1 MDALGIDLVT
11 FLIQIFAFL
20 VFIWIFWQ
28 FALGPI
34 TRMLD
39 ERQERIRESME
50 AAERMEQELAATQ
63 ARNEEIL
70 AEARRDAQEILSTA
84 RENSEQ
90 ILNRARE
97 QSQQQADQ
105 MIEKAQA
112 TIEAERTQAWNEL
125 REEVAELAITAATKI
140 VRQELDREKHAEL
153 IRETLAE
160 AEQGSARET
169 QD

>member
-1 MDALGIDLVT
+1 MEALGINLENL
-11 FLIQIFAFL
+11 LIQLFAFV
-20 VFIWIFWQ
+20 VFIAIFWK

-39 ERQERIRESME
+39 ERQERIRDSME

-70 AEARRDAQEILSTA
+70 AEGRREAQEVLSTA

-105 MIEKAQA
+105 MIEKARL
-112 TIEAERTQAWNEL
+112 TIESERQQAWSEL
-125 REEVAELAITAATKI
+125 REEVAELAISAATKI

-160 AEQGSARET
+160 ADGQQP

>member
-1 MDALGIDLVT
+1 MDALGIDLT
-11 FLIQIFAFL
+11 TLLIQLLSF
-20 VFIWIFWQ
+20 VFFIAIFWK

-34 TRMLD
+34 TNMLD

-63 ARNEEIL
+63 AKNEEVL
-70 AEARRDAQEILSTA
+70 AEARREAQEILATA
-84 RENSEQ
+84 RENGEQ
-90 ILNRARE
+90 MLNRARE
-97 QSQQQADQ
+97 QSQRQADQ
-105 MIEKAQA
+105 MVEKAQA
-112 TIEAERTQAWNEL
+112 TIEAERKQAWDEL
-125 REEVAELAITAATKI
+125 REDVADLAITAATKI

-160 AEQGSARET
+160 AEAQQP

>member
-1 MDALGIDLVT
+1 MDELGINAPI
-11 FLIQIFAFL
+11 LIVQLIAFL
-20 VFIWIFWQ
+20 VFVATFWK

-34 TRMLD
+34 TNMLD

-70 AEARRDAQEILSTA
+70 AEARRAAQEVLSTA

-97 QSQQQADQ
+97 QAQVQADQ
-105 MIEKAQA
+105 MVEKAQA
-112 TIEAERTQAWNEL
+112 TIEAERQQAWTEL
-125 REEVAELAITAATKI
+125 REEVAELAIAAATKI
-140 VRQELDREKHAEL
+140 VRQELDRDKHAQL

-160 AEQGSARET
+160 AEGERPQA
-169 QD
+169 

>member
-1 MDALGIDLVT
+1 MDALGIDLT
-11 FLIQIFAFL
+11 TLLIQLLSF
-20 VFIWIFWQ
+20 VFFIAIFWK

-34 TRMLD
+34 TNMLD

-63 ARNEEIL
+63 AKNEEVL
-70 AEARRDAQEILSTA
+70 AEARREAQEILSTA
-84 RENSEQ
+84 RENGEQ
-90 ILNRARE
+90 MLNRARE

-105 MIEKAQA
+105 MIVKAQA
-112 TIEAERTQAWNEL
+112 TIEAERKQAWDEL
-125 REEVAELAITAATKI
+125 RVEVADLAITAATKI

-160 AEQGSARET
+160 AEAESQ
-169 QD
+169 QPHD

>member
-1 MDALGIDLVT
+1 MEALGIDGVNL
-11 FLIQIFAFL
+11 LIQLFAFV
-20 VFIWIFWQ
+20 VFVAIFWK

-70 AEARRDAQEILSTA
+70 QEARREAQEILSTA
-84 RENSEQ
+84 RENSDQ
-90 ILNRARE
+90 VLARARE
-97 QSQQQADQ
+97 QAQKQSDD
-105 MIEKAQA
+105 MIEKART
-112 TIEAERTQAWNEL
+112 TIEAETQQAWIQL
-125 REEVAELAITAATKI
+125 RQDVADLAIAAATKI

-153 IRETLAE
+153 IQETLAE
-160 AEQGSARET
+160 AESERPQA
-169 QD
+169 

>member
-1 MDALGIDLVT
+1 MEALGIDAVNLLVQ
-11 FLIQIFAFL
+11 LFAFV
-20 VFIWIFWQ
+20 VFVAIFWK

-34 TRMLD
+34 TNMLD

-70 AEARRDAQEILSTA
+70 AEARREAQEVLSTA

-97 QSQQQADQ
+97 QSQVQADQ
-105 MIEKAQA
+105 MVEKAQA
-112 TIEAERTQAWNEL
+112 TIEAERQQAWTEL
-125 REEVAELAITAATKI
+125 REEVAELAIAAATKI
-140 VRQELDREKHAEL
+140 VRQELDRDKHAQL

-160 AEQGSARET
+160 AEGERPQA
-169 QD
+169 

>member
-1 MDALGIDLVT
+1 MAALGIDGVNLLVQ
-11 FLIQIFAFL
+11 LVAFL
-20 VFIWIFWQ
+20 AFIGIFWK

-34 TRMLD
+34 TNMLD

-63 ARNEEIL
+63 AKNEEVL

-97 QSQQQADQ
+97 QSQEQADQ
-105 MIEKAQA
+105 MIAKAEA
-112 TIEAERTQAWNEL
+112 TISAERQQAWHEL
-125 REEVAELAITAATKI
+125 REEVADLAITAATKI
-140 VRQELDREKHAEL
+140 VRQELDREKHAAL
-153 IRETLAE
+153 IQETLAE
-160 AEQGSARET
+160 AEREQP

>member
-1 MDALGIDLVT
+1 MDALGIDLT
-11 FLIQIFAFL
+11 TLLIQLLSF
-20 VFIWIFWQ
+20 VFFIAIFWK

-34 TRMLD
+34 TNMLD

-63 ARNEEIL
+63 AKNEEVL
-70 AEARRDAQEILSTA
+70 AEARREAQEILGTA

-90 ILNRARE
+90 ILVRARE

-112 TIEAERTQAWNEL
+112 TIAAERKQAWDEL
-125 REEVAELAITAATKI
+125 REEVADLAITAATKI

-160 AEQGSARET
+160 ADAQ
-169 QD
+169 QPHD

>member
-1 MDALGIDLVT
+1 MEALGINAPN
-11 FLIQIFAFL
+11 LIIQLIAFAL
-20 VFIWIFWQ
+20 FIAIFWK

-70 AEARRDAQEILSTA
+70 AEARRDAQEVLSTA

-105 MIEKAQA
+105 MIAKAEA
-112 TIEAERTQAWNEL
+112 TIAAERQQAWNEL
-125 REEVAELAITAATKI
+125 REEVADLAITAATKI
-140 VRQELDREKHAEL
+140 VRQELDREKHAQL

-160 AEQGSARET
+160 ADRQ
-169 QD
+169 QPQV

>member
-1 MDALGIDLVT
+1 MDALGIDLT
-11 FLIQIFAFL
+11 TLLIQLLSF
-20 VFIWIFWQ
+20 VFFIAIFWK

-34 TRMLD
+34 TNMLD
-39 ERQERIRESME
+39 QRQERIRESME

-63 ARNEEIL
+63 ARNEEVL
-70 AEARRDAQEILSTA
+70 AEARREAQEILSTA

-90 ILNRARE
+90 ILTRARE
-97 QSQQQADQ
+97 QSQTQADQ
-105 MIEKAQA
+105 MIDKAQA
-112 TIEAERTQAWNEL
+112 TIAAERKQAWDEL
-125 REEVAELAITAATKI
+125 RGEVADLAITAATKI

-160 AEQGSARET
+160 AEAQQP